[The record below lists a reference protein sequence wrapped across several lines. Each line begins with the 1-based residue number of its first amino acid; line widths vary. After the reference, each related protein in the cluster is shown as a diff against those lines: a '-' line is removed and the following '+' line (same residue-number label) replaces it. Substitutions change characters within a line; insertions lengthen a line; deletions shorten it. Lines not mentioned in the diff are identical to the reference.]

1 MPYVAV
7 RLKPPIFDRFN
18 VLFEPERI
26 IDFFFR
32 YVRVKYHIADEI
44 REPDGSVTIICEVD
58 WFGMKKIVK
67 SVRYRGRPD
76 LMIEFT
82 LSPEDFGDF
91 ALMVDMGTALGHLRR
106 ARKV

>member
-7 RLKPPIFDRFN
+7 RLEPHVFSQFN

-32 YVRVKYHIADEI
+32 YVRVKYDVAGEI
-44 REPDGSVTIICEVD
+44 KNDDGSVTYICEVN
-58 WFGMKKIVK
+58 WFGMKKLVK
-67 SVRYRGRPD
+67 SVRYKGRPE

-82 LSPEDFGDF
+82 LLPDDFGDF
-91 ALMVDMGTALGHLRR
+91 AVFVDMGTALGHLRR
-106 ARKV
+106 AKKV

>member
-7 RLKPPIFDRFN
+7 RLKPPIFSQFN

-26 IDFFFR
+26 VDFFFR

-44 REPDGSVTIICEVD
+44 RNDDGSVTVICEVD

-91 ALMVDMGTALGHLRR
+91 AVFVDMGTALGHLRR